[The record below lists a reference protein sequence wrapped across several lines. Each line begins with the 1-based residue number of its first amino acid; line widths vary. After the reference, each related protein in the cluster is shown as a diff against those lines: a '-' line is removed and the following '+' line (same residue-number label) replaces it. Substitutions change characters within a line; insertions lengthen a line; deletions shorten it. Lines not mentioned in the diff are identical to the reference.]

1 MKNND
6 TMNINTFILNL
17 NDTQY
22 NILSDDWTYCV
33 NDHNNIFYGE
43 PRIFKIICEI
53 FNQLTNYTHIL
64 LTDLN
69 RDQRHHVY
77 RALSYFKFVWNKSVD
92 SNGANTIEVN
102 IENCWVI
109 PYQPLWD
116 IIRSPT
122 KKIALEN
129 LYSSITNRTLS
140 PSGDLCVN
148 MDDFVKYHIINNKY
162 YSDTNYRATLPYYI
176 NNVAYTTLTDN
187 TTKKLQLSDMIF
199 DIKDDIT
206 DLMFKTIMDKLA
218 EL

>member
-53 FNQLTNYTHIL
+53 FNQLTNYTHII
-64 LTDLN
+64 LTNLN
-69 RDQRHHVY
+69 RDQRHPVY

-109 PYQPLWD
+109 PYQPPWH
-116 IIRSPT
+116 IISSPT

-148 MDDFVKYHIINNKY
+148 MDDFVKYHVINNKY
-162 YSDTNYRATLPYYI
+162 YNDTNNL
-176 NNVAYTTLTDN
+176 AYTTLTDN

-206 DLMFKTIMDKLA
+206 DLMFKTIMEKLS